1 MTKVYLTKTFQ
12 KELGNQRNLLKEL
25 IREIKKHAHGARNLV
40 DLYSPGPDLK
50 VLKAYLASKGVRSA
64 ILLRVSKSIYI
75 PFFLAKKESKHGW
88 NLSKHSEEILITKIF
103 AVQKDIEQNQYQ
115 EVNLD

>member
-1 MTKVYLTKTFQ
+1 MAKVYLTKTFQ
-12 KELGNQRNLLKEL
+12 KELAKGSPILKEL
-25 IREIKKHAHGARNLV
+25 LREIRKHARGASNLI

-75 PFFLAKKESKHGW
+75 PFFLAKKESRHGW
-88 NLSKHSEEILITKIF
+88 NLSKYSEDMLLAKIF
-103 AVQKDIEQNQYQ
+103 AVQRDVENHHY
-115 EVNLD
+115 EEMGV